1 MNIVHTAGQEIGQI
15 YVPFVNWVLAAA
27 TLSAVIFFG
36 SSDALAGAFGIA
48 VSLLMAITTLMA
60 TFVALHWKHNPILVY
75 GLNGGLLAL
84 DLLFFASTSTK
95 LFEGG
100 WFPLLIAL
108 VIAFLMLTWRKGEDI
123 MDTVRLEVREP
134 TEKFVEL
141 LTRNPPLRVPGV
153 AVVLGRVA
161 KGVPLALSHNIKC
174 NRPVLLSYTNA
185 APTAIRTPRIMPN
198 KICLA
203 GVSHRSGHLNART
216 FTKATAR
223 SISSCR
229 TLVRDCDKDRT
240 KAAAYSRR
248 CLHLDTHLTIGSIAR
263 VRTKIQATITAH
275 VSATAPDGTTTLRKS
290 GTTSTT
296 LRDTATA
303 KSDHSAQFFIA
314 DA

>member
-1 MNIVHTAGQEIGQI
+1 MSTATSRNSCFMPSQSWLTTSQLTMGACPSADAT
-15 YVPFVNWVLAAA
+15 VKPFA
-27 TLSAVIFFG
+27 T
-36 SSDALAGAFGIA
+36 
-48 VSLLMAITTLMA
+48 
-60 TFVALHWKHNPILVY
+60 
-75 GLNGGLLAL
+75 
-84 DLLFFASTSTK
+84 
-95 LFEGG
+95 
-100 WFPLLIAL
+100 
-108 VIAFLMLTWRKGEDI
+108 
-123 MDTVRLEVREP
+123 
-134 TEKFVEL
+134 
-141 LTRNPPLRVPGV
+141 
-153 AVVLGRVA
+153 
-161 KGVPLALSHNIKC
+161 
-174 NRPVLLSYTNA
+174 RPVLLSYTNA
-185 APTAIRTPRIMPN
+185 APTAIRTPRIIPN

-203 GVSHRSGHLNART
+203 GVSHRSGRLNART

-229 TLVRDCDKDRT
+229 TLVRDCDEDRT

-314 DA
+314 DNNRVPSLVVAGSSDKTPCPHF